1 MSAPTSGLVALTMAR
16 TLVCRERSWVMCYEW
31 FERRRAK
38 EALEKGKEQAES
50 LIRKIKAAAQPRP
63 GPEPEK
69 RPAVEK
75 EKATV

>member
-1 MSAPTSGLVALTMAR
+1 
-16 TLVCRERSWVMCYEW
+16 MCYEW

-38 EALEKGKEQAES
+38 ETLEKGKEQAQA
-50 LIRKIKAAAQPRP
+50 LIRKIKAAALQSRH

-69 RPAVEK
+69 ARAAEK

>member
-1 MSAPTSGLVALTMAR
+1 
-16 TLVCRERSWVMCYEW
+16 MCYEW

-38 EALEKGKEQAES
+38 EALEKSES
-50 LIRKIKAAAQPRP
+50 LIRKIKAAVQPRR

-69 RPAVEK
+69 RPVVEK